1 MLWIFRKNFDST
13 LQIRQKEIGGGGGG
27 GGGIEHEL
35 HKLLIIHI
43 ENLGSFLARSATQV
57 YRYSDTNPI
66 GVKKSFKID
75 LGIFSLFY
83 LHS

>member
-1 MLWIFRKNFDST
+1 MLWIFLKNFDST
-13 LQIRQKEIGGGGGG
+13 LQIRQKEIGG

>member
-1 MLWIFRKNFDST
+1 MWGRG
-13 LQIRQKEIGGGGGG
+13 EGGCGG